1 MSGYTLTWKTHGPPS
16 LADGAMIR
24 PDTLGMMEAD
34 KLRAVRLNV
43 GSQTVPL
50 GDLFDVSGTPGDTLT
65 LRGAPPLPRLGAKMT
80 SGTLLIEGD
89 AGDGLGA
96 SMRGGLIRVSGK
108 AGHRVGG
115 PDYTTE
121 RGMTGGEIVVAGD
134 TGDYAG
140 LRMRRGMIV
149 ITGSAGKSP
158 GFRMLAGT
166 LVIARGTLDA
176 PGLEMRRGT
185 IVSLDATSPPAQ
197 CPWLVEEG
205 TFPASSLTAY
215 LLLVARLRALGA
227 SGESGATERLMLSS
241 GDRFEL
247 GKGELW
253 QRRS

>member
-1 MSGYTLTWKTHGPPS
+1 MSGYTLTWKAHGPPA

-24 PDTLGMMEAD
+24 PDTLGVMEAD

-43 GSQTVPL
+43 GSQSLPL
-50 GDLFDVSGTPGDTLT
+50 GDLFDVSGTPGDTMT
-65 LRGAPPLPRLGAKMT
+65 LRGAPALPRLGAKMT

-115 PDYTTE
+115 PDDTSE
-121 RGMTGGEIVVAGD
+121 RGMTGGEIIVSGD
-134 TGDYAG
+134 AGDYAG

-149 ITGSAGKSP
+149 ITGSAKKSP

-166 LVIARGTLDA
+166 LVVARGTLDA

-185 IVSLDATSPPAQ
+185 IVSLDTTSPPAQ

-205 TFPASSLTAY
+205 IFPASSLTAY
-215 LLLVARLRALGA
+215 LLLAARLRALGLPVEA
-227 SGESGATERLMLSS
+227 RVTERLMLFS